1 MSNEIAASGEKA
13 LSYLTGYVGDIKEME
28 EQILTLENAREQLR
42 KKISEMKA
50 SVRAPK
56 YEPRKNNP
64 KYIQKEIVLT
74 DDQKIEYVAEYR
86 KTHPK
91 LYQIPQRVETK
102 TVVWS
107 ILLLFVSM
115 LVLLYTTAA
124 STGWYD
130 NIPSAYEPF
139 AAVVLL
145 VVIFVVPVL
154 LPILI
159 AKARNASYRREAE
172 LHNEQEDMKA
182 LHAYQEEIQRQNE
195 VIRQKNAEASAYN
208 ARLPKINAQIE
219 QRNAS
224 LKKNYERKL
233 QEMQAGVALLEKEL
247 IELCNSIQEL
257 KEKLARL
264 YALDII
270 PPGYRTYDCVFGLYE
285 IFVNRKK
292 DNMPDA
298 VVLYD
303 DYVFRGQIIKGM
315 GNIMSRL
322 GSLTGLMASMGV
334 SLERMQGQV
343 VRLTDNVYEM
353 ADNQAR
359 LRSSLEDKHHD
370 MMRETQ
376 LRRYALESIS
386 SSMDKIARYCDSDG

>member
-28 EQILTLENAREQLR
+28 EQILTLENARDQLQEKIAE
-42 KKISEMKA
+42 KKR
-50 SVRAPK
+50 SVRAPR
-56 YEPRKNNP
+56 YERHEQPRTIK
-64 KYIQKEIVLT
+64 KEVVLT
-74 DDQKIEYVAEYR
+74 VHDETEYKKAHR
-86 KTHPK
+86 KEHPK

-182 LHAYQEEIQRQNE
+182 LNEYRQRNRQYNDTVRKENATAY
-195 VIRQKNAEASAYN
+195 AYN
-208 ARLPKINAQIE
+208 ARLPQINAQIDAQNE
-219 QRNAS
+219 A

-257 KEKLARL
+257 KEKLAQL